1 MLLISLRM
9 QLPFVS
15 AFPKYLNF
23 VSFSNALLTN
33 FVLLIYVAWW
43 SGNMTIYITWFFQHL
58 FPDQTLC

>member
-1 MLLISLRM
+1 MLLISLRL

-23 VSFSNALLTN
+23 ALFLNDLLTM
-33 FVLLIYVAWW
+33 FVLLIYAAWW
-43 SGNMTIYITWFFQHL
+43 SGDMTIYITWFFQHL